1 MAKSFLVDLNLNQNE
16 LQNGVIQNL
25 AIAPTSPKKGQ
36 VYFDTTTNK
45 FRVYNGSNWT
55 EMGTGGGSVT
65 SVAVKNTSNG
75 GLTVSGSPITSSGE
89 ISIGHTNVLASA
101 QTIEGIY
108 PITYDKNGHITA
120 AGTAFDP
127 SSKQNSLS
135 DTQLNAVNSGITST
149 KVNTY
154 DGDASQISGKQDSL
168 TTAQLNAVNSGITST
183 KVNAYDGYATTIAG
197 KQNTISDLADI
208 RAGAA
213 AGATALQSET
223 DPVFSASAA
232 AGITSTNISNWN
244 GKQNAISDLEI
255 IRSGAAAGATAV
267 QPDTL
272 NSYAPIASPALT
284 GTPTAPTATAGTNS
298 TQIATTAFVKTAI
311 DNLPEPM
318 VFKGTVGING
328 TIAWSAL
335 PSAGASNEGY
345 TYKVITAHNTA
356 PIAAIGDT
364 IISNGSEW
372 VVIPSGDEPSGTV
385 TSVNLT
391 DGGGLTISG
400 GPITSSGSI
409 TVGHTN
415 SITAQNTQAV
425 YPIKID
431 KNGHISAYGSA
442 IAILKK
448 FSSTI
453 TGDGSKTSYTITHNL
468 GSRDVIVQVYDNETY
483 EEVLVDIVRA
493 TTNTVTISFAIAPAK
508 NYRVVVI
515 G

>member
-1 MAKSFLVDLNLNQNE
+1 ML
-16 LQNGVIQNL
+16 
-25 AIAPTSPKKGQ
+25 
-36 VYFDTTTNK
+36 
-45 FRVYNGSNWT
+45 FRS
-55 EMGTGGGSVT
+55 
-65 SVAVKNTSNG
+65 
-75 GLTVSGSPITSSGE
+75 
-89 ISIGHTNVLASA
+89 
-101 QTIEGIY
+101 
-108 PITYDKNGHITA
+108 
-120 AGTAFDP
+120 
-127 SSKQNSLS
+127 
-135 DTQLNAVNSGITST
+135 
-149 KVNTY
+149 
-154 DGDASQISGKQDSL
+154 
-168 TTAQLNAVNSGITST
+168 
-183 KVNAYDGYATTIAG
+183 
-197 KQNTISDLADI
+197 
-208 RAGAA
+208 
-213 AGATALQSET
+213 
-223 DPVFSASAA
+223 
-232 AGITSTNISNWN
+232 
-244 GKQNAISDLEI
+244 
-255 IRSGAAAGATAV
+255 
-267 QPDTL
+267 
-272 NSYAPIASPALT
+272 
-284 GTPTAPTATAGTNS
+284 
-298 TQIATTAFVKTAI
+298 
-311 DNLPEPM
+311 
-318 VFKGTVGING
+318 
-328 TIAWSAL
+328 
-335 PSAGASNEGY
+335 
-345 TYKVITAHNTA
+345 
-356 PIAAIGDT
+356 
-364 IISNGSEW
+364 SNGSEW